1 MAIRTYIMVYL
12 AVLLFSIE
20 SLLPVSSSSSSIVYV
35 KQGAIGGNGTSS
47 AFPLGSIQEGINASS
62 LNGGK
67 ENKQTNEIC
76 LVEFNSSY
84 YKEKSLLW
92 MESILLVP

>member
-1 MAIRTYIMVYL
+1 MAIRIYIMVYL

-20 SLLPVSSSSSSIVYV
+20 SPLLVSSSSSIVYV
-35 KQGAIGGNGTSS
+35 KQGATGGNGTSS
-47 AFPLGSIQEGINASS
+47 AFPFGSIQEGINASS

-84 YKEKSLLW
+84 FKEKSLLW